1 MLHEWPPSPSRPVLA
16 TRGAVHLLAPNAN
29 AWTYEGTNTWV
40 LGLPE
45 RTGALV
51 VDPGTDDEQHLDA
64 VLDVARTQGWSI
76 GGILVTHN
84 HDDHATGADRLREL
98 TGAPVLAHD
107 PEIADR
113 RLGDEETVR
122 IEGLEVQVL
131 HTPGHSADSLTFW
144 LPREQCL
151 LTGDTILG
159 RRSSAVFGRL
169 ADFLGSAARIRALA
183 GRDVALLP
191 GHGAP
196 LRDPGEVIDRAVD
209 VRLHRVEQ
217 VARLLD
223 AGVEDVPAMTD
234 SIYPGLSGHRRRA
247 AELTVISALDHLE
260 HLGHPVPD
268 HAH

>member
-1 MLHEWPPSPSRPVLA
+1 MLPEWPPPPSRPVLA

-29 AWTYEGTNTWV
+29 VWTYEGTNTWV
-40 LGLPE
+40 LGLPGQ
-45 RTGALV
+45 TGALV

-64 VLDVARTQGWSI
+64 VVGVAREQGWSI

-84 HDDHATGADRLREL
+84 HNDHATGADRLRDL

-107 PEIADR
+107 PEIADQ
-113 RLGDEETVR
+113 RLGDDETVR

-144 LPREQCL
+144 LPREQSL
-151 LTGDTILG
+151 LSGDTILG

-169 ADFLGSAARIRALA
+169 SDFLDSAARIRALA
-183 GRDVALLP
+183 GSDVALLP

-196 LRDPGEVIDRAVD
+196 LRDAGELIDRAVD
-209 VRLHRVEQ
+209 VRLRRVEQ
-217 VARLLD
+217 VARLVD
-223 AGVEDVPAMTD
+223 AGVEDPAGITE

-247 AELTVISALDHLE
+247 AERTVISALDHL
-260 HLGHPVPD
+260 GHPVPD
-268 HAH
+268 PAH